1 MVVYPQGQA
10 SSTAAGCGISFR
22 LARPALTAPEGG
34 RGGRRLG
41 WKRCNSVVVRKEK
54 KRFIARIINLSSFRS
69 SFFWFMNQRRHP
81 ERRHLPCLSKDM
93 KMSWP
98 DPSAF

>member
-1 MVVYPQGQA
+1 MYPQGRA
-10 SSTAAGCGISFR
+10 SSTAAGCGISFC

-34 RGGRRLG
+34 RGGGG
-41 WKRCNSVVVRKEK
+41 WVGRDATLWLLEK

-69 SFFWFMNQRRHP
+69 SFFWFINQRRHP
-81 ERRHLPCLSKDM
+81 ERRHLPCLSKDL